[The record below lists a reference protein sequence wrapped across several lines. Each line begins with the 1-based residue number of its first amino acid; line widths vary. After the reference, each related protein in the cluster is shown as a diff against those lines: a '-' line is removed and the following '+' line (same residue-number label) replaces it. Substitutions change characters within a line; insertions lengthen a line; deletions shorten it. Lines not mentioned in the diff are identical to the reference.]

1 VILEG
6 LADRV
11 LAVLAMLVAIR
22 PLLRGSLGERSHISV
37 KRALVLLWGG
47 LTSLVAVVGLLALRT
62 QVLHEDFFLPT
73 WMGGSLAFFGG
84 MLGVSTLMARRGSVG
99 LTEDHAIRYAT
110 QAAAMS
116 IYLATPI
123 GALLLLGL
131 TRTARSVLPWTVS
144 QHRWL
149 RLSEGLALLA
159 LCLVP
164 REPTLGGLRALATGL
179 TEALGGA

>member
-1 VILEG
+1 MTWEG
-6 LADRV
+6 LADRM
-11 LAVLAMLVAIR
+11 LAVIAMLVAIR

-37 KRALVLLWGG
+37 KRAVVLLWGG
-47 LTSLVAVVGLLALRT
+47 LTALVGVVGLLALRT
-62 QVLHEDFFLPT
+62 QLLGEPFYLPT
-73 WMGGSLAFFGG
+73 WMGGCLAFFGG
-84 MLGVSTLMARRGSVG
+84 MLGVSTLMARRNSSGG

-116 IYLATPI
+116 IYVATPI
-123 GALLLLGL
+123 GALLLLGV
-131 TRTARSVLPWTVS
+131 TRTARSAMPWTVS

-149 RLSEGLALLA
+149 RLAEGLLLLG

-179 TEALGGA
+179 GGA